1 MPGIPGKPKIRI
13 GIRAKLLA
21 FYGAAILAVVLL
33 DLSVQVV
40 SFGAIRQFE
49 GNLARYHAIHR
60 LRTGL
65 AAQYARLERLMREAP
80 DAGSL
85 ALEQD
90 LQDFLLVIQS
100 LEGTEPESLEA
111 FFAQQATHRGLP
123 AYFEKLEAAIR
134 RRLSN
139 DRDWYQDMAWAG
151 RIAGYMD
158 GYLSTFLSE
167 AMQYGDARYQ
177 ALTRRLN
184 SLRRLTLGG
193 LVVFVILFGMA
204 AVAISSSVS
213 APIRR
218 LARASERIAAGEL
231 DVPEVRADTGDEVEI
246 LARSFNSMSRSIA
259 SMVVDLRGKAE
270 LERSLREEER
280 QLMDKERAL
289 REAQFISLQDQIQPH
304 FLFNALNTI
313 ARTALLEGAKR
324 TEALSLALGR
334 LFRYALGAPES
345 MVTLREELAIVEE
358 YLAFQR
364 LRFGERL
371 RWTLDAAP
379 ELQNVRIP
387 RFTIQP
393 FVENAVRH
401 GIEPREEGGSVEIS
415 ARIRKGRLLLDIRDT
430 GVGMAAEKRGAP
442 GRGSPGRAEEGI
454 GIANVRKRLELR
466 YGPAARLTVRSERGQ
481 GTAVRIGIPAERDG
495 GSQP

>member
-1 MPGIPGKPKIRI
+1 M
-13 GIRAKLLA
+13 
-21 FYGAAILAVVLL
+21 LL

-60 LRTGL
+60 LRAGL
-65 AAQYARLERLMREAP
+65 AAQYARVERLMREAP

-90 LQDFLLVIQS
+90 LQDFLLVIQH
-100 LEGTEPESLEA
+100 LEETEPESLDA
-111 FFAQQATHRGLP
+111 FFAQQATHRGIT
-123 AYFEKLEAAIR
+123 AYFEKLESAVR
-134 RRLSN
+134 RRLAN

-167 AMQYGDARYQ
+167 AMKYGDARYQ
-177 ALTRRLN
+177 ALTRRLS

-193 LVVFVILFGMA
+193 LSVFVILFGMA

-231 DVPEVRADTGDEVEI
+231 NLPEVRADTGDEVEI
-246 LARSFNSMSRSIA
+246 LARSFNTMSRSIA

-313 ARTALLEGAKR
+313 ARTALLEGAR
-324 TEALSLALGR
+324 QTEALSLALGR

-345 MVTLREELAIVEE
+345 MVPLREELAIVEE

-371 RWTLDAAP
+371 RWTVESSP
-379 ELQNVRIP
+379 EVRGIPIP

-415 ARIRKGRLLLDIRDT
+415 ARIRRGRLILDIRDT
-430 GVGMAAEKRGAP
+430 GVGMPLKPSRPRGTRAADRTN
-442 GRGSPGRAEEGI
+442 EGI

-466 YGPAARLTVRSERGQ
+466 YGPSARLTVRSEPGS
-481 GTAVRIGIPAERDG
+481 GTLVRIGLPADPGAESR
-495 GSQP
+495 P

>member
-1 MPGIPGKPKIRI
+1 
-13 GIRAKLLA
+13 
-21 FYGAAILAVVLL
+21 
-33 DLSVQVV
+33 
-40 SFGAIRQFE
+40 
-49 GNLARYHAIHR
+49 
-60 LRTGL
+60 
-65 AAQYARLERLMREAP
+65 
-80 DAGSL
+80 
-85 ALEQD
+85 
-90 LQDFLLVIQS
+90 
-100 LEGTEPESLEA
+100 
-111 FFAQQATHRGLP
+111 
-123 AYFEKLEAAIR
+123 
-134 RRLSN
+134 
-139 DRDWYQDMAWAG
+139 
-151 RIAGYMD
+151 
-158 GYLSTFLSE
+158 
-167 AMQYGDARYQ
+167 
-177 ALTRRLN
+177 
-184 SLRRLTLGG
+184 
-193 LVVFVILFGMA
+193 
-204 AVAISSSVS
+204 
-213 APIRR
+213 
-218 LARASERIAAGEL
+218 
-231 DVPEVRADTGDEVEI
+231 
-246 LARSFNSMSRSIA
+246 
-259 SMVVDLRGKAE
+259 
-270 LERSLREEER
+270 
-280 QLMDKERAL
+280 MDKERAL

-495 GSQP
+495 GSQPWASAS